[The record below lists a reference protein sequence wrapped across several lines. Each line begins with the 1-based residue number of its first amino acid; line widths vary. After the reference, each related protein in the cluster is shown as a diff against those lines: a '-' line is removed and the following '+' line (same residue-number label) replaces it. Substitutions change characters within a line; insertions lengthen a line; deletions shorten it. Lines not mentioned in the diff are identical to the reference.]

1 MKLRDYFL
9 EALKA
14 GMGRK
19 RIWMNSLVSIIYNN
33 DDTPDFRYKPYFKD
47 GKMYFYRNGDS
58 NDVVEYIDDYVDGQ
72 APIHFRDEF
81 ILQPGEIDNY
91 KGTEPLRTTYGNVF
105 FNHLCLVEPFG
116 DLIPFAAGTI
126 VPSKFED
133 FILDNMID
141 DREDGDETEMATGGK
156 LYVWQYLKFCDHCL
170 AIPGYADGLV
180 TSTTRKSLISNP
192 KWPEIRAAWIEKNK
206 DRLSDPAAVAE
217 LSVIASQVDDE
228 HLDGDESQVFYK
240 AKKKLEGARR
250 KVHYMFGGESPFSD
264 GTTVE
269 FISKSLEEGIDTD
282 HMSVMNN
289 SLRFGSYNRGAQ
301 TALGG
306 ESTKTIYRMVGT
318 ARIIEDDCKTWLG
331 VPTMVS
337 DFNYEDLVGYSYIQ
351 DGASVLI
358 TKEAAP
364 SLRGQRIAIR
374 GPMTCKAGR
383 DIEKGTIGKGKNIC
397 AVCAGTAL
405 AENPNGIPAATAGVG
420 GRFLMVF
427 MSKMH
432 SSTLRTVKWD
442 MHARIT

>member
-1 MKLRDYFL
+1 
-9 EALKA
+9 
-14 GMGRK
+14 
-19 RIWMNSLVSIIYNN
+19 
-33 DDTPDFRYKPYFKD
+33 
-47 GKMYFYRNGDS
+47 
-58 NDVVEYIDDYVDGQ
+58 
-72 APIHFRDEF
+72 
-81 ILQPGEIDNY
+81 
-91 KGTEPLRTTYGNVF
+91 
-105 FNHLCLVEPFG
+105 
-116 DLIPFAAGTI
+116 
-126 VPSKFED
+126 
-133 FILDNMID
+133 
-141 DREDGDETEMATGGK
+141 
-156 LYVWQYLKFCDHCL
+156 
-170 AIPGYADGLV
+170 
-180 TSTTRKSLISNP
+180 
-192 KWPEIRAAWIEKNK
+192 
-206 DRLSDPAAVAE
+206 
-217 LSVIASQVDDE
+217 
-228 HLDGDESQVFYK
+228 
-240 AKKKLEGARR
+240 
-250 KVHYMFGGESPFSD
+250 
-264 GTTVE
+264 
-269 FISKSLEEGIDTD
+269 
-282 HMSVMNN
+282 MNN

>member
-9 EALKA
+9 LALKA

-19 RIWMNSLVSIIYNN
+19 RIWMNTLVSVVFNN
-33 DDTPDFRYKPYFKD
+33 AETKDFKYKPFFED
-47 GKMYFYRNGDS
+47 DKMYFYMPDGKEKIFIED
-58 NDVVEYIDDYVDGQ
+58 YIPNR

-81 ILQPGEIDNY
+81 ILQPGEILNY
-91 KGTEPLRTTYGNVF
+91 KGTEPLRTCYGNVF
-105 FNHLCLVEPFG
+105 FNQLCLVEPFG

-133 FILDNMID
+133 FILERMID
-141 DREDGDETEMATGGK
+141 DRDDGDETEMATGGK

-192 KWPEIRAAWIEKNK
+192 KWPAIRAKWIEENK
-206 DRLSDPAAVAE
+206 HRLNDPAAVAE
-217 LSVIASQVDDE
+217 LSVIAAQVDAE
-228 HLDGDESQVFYK
+228 HLAGDESWVFYS

-282 HMSVMNN
+282 HMAVMNN

-318 ARIIEDDCKTWLG
+318 ARIIMDDCQTWLG
-331 VPTMVS
+331 VPCMITK
-337 DFNYEDLVGYSYIQ
+337 FNADDLVGYSYVE
-351 DGASVLI
+351 DGQSIEITREMVGGLI
-358 TKEAAP
+358 GRKVD
-364 SLRGQRIAIR
+364 IR

-383 DIEKGTIGKGKNIC
+383 DVEKGLLGKGKNIC
-397 AVCAGTAL
+397 GVCAGKAL

-442 MHARIT
+442 MRARLT

>member
-9 EALKA
+9 LALKA

-19 RIWMNSLVSIIYNN
+19 RVWMNTLVSVVYNN
-33 DDTPDFRYKPYFKD
+33 ADTPDFQYKPFFED
-47 GKMYFYRNGDS
+47 GKMYFYMPNG
-58 NDVVEYIDDYVDGQ
+58 NDRVYIEDYVDGR

-81 ILQPGEIDNY
+81 ILEPGDLLNY
-91 KGTEPLRTTYGNVF
+91 KGPGSLRTCYGNVF
-105 FNHLCLVEPFG
+105 FNQLCLVEPFG
-116 DLIPFAAGTI
+116 DLFPFAAGTI
-126 VPSKFED
+126 VPAKFED
-133 FILDNMID
+133 EILERMID
-141 DREDGDETEMATGGK
+141 DRDDGDETEMATDGK

-192 KWPEIRAAWIEKNK
+192 KWPAIRAKWIEENK
-206 DRLSDPAAVAE
+206 HRLNDPAAVAE
-217 LSVIASQVDDE
+217 LSVIADQVDDE
-228 HLDGDESQVFYK
+228 HLAGDESIVFYK
-240 AKKKLEGARR
+240 AKKKLAGARR

-331 VPTMVS
+331 VPTMVNK
-337 DFNYEDLVGYSYIQ
+337 FNFDDLVGYSYID
-351 DGASVLI
+351 DGQSVEI
-358 TKEAAP
+358 TKENVGG
-364 SLRGQRIAIR
+364 LLGRRIDIR

-383 DIEKGTIGKGKNIC
+383 DVAKGTLGKGKNIC
-397 AVCAGTAL
+397 AVCAGKAL

-442 MHARIT
+442 MRARLT

>member
-9 EALKA
+9 MALKA

-19 RIWMNSLVSIIYNN
+19 RNWMNTLVSIVYNN
-33 DDTPDFRYKPYFKD
+33 DDTPDFMFKPFIKDDQMFFYMPD
-47 GKMYFYRNGDS
+47 GKEQIFIEDYRPG
-58 NDVVEYIDDYVDGQ
+58 EP
-72 APIHFRDEF
+72 AIHWRDEF
-81 ILQPGEIDNY
+81 ILQPGELQNY
-91 KGTEPLRTTYGNVF
+91 KSTEPLRTTYGNVF
-105 FNHLCLVEPFG
+105 FNQLCLVEPFG
-116 DLIPFAAGTI
+116 ELIPFAAGTI
-126 VPSKFED
+126 VPAKFED
-133 FILDNMID
+133 FILERMID
-141 DREDGDETEMATGGK
+141 DREDGNVTEPATDGK
-156 LYVWQYLKFCDHCL
+156 LYVWQYLMFCDHCL

-180 TSTTRKSLISNP
+180 TSTTRKSLVSSP
-192 KWPEIRAAWIEKNK
+192 EWPAIRAAWIEKNK

-217 LSVIASQVDDE
+217 LSVIADQVDGE
-228 HLDGDESQVFYK
+228 HLKGDESQIFYS
-240 AKKKLEGARR
+240 AKKKLGAGRR

-318 ARIIEDDCKTWLG
+318 ARIIEPDCKTWLG
-331 VPTMVS
+331 VPTMVT
-337 DFNYEDLVGYSYIQ
+337 DFNYETLYGYSYIE
-351 DGASVLI
+351 DGQSILI
-358 TKEAAP
+358 TKENSAN
-364 SLRGQRIAIR
+364 LRGSRINIR

-383 DIEKGTIGKGKNIC
+383 DIAKGTIGTGKNIC

-405 AENPNGIPAATAGVG
+405 AENPFGVPAAVAGVG
-420 GRFLMVF
+420 GRFLMIF

>member
-1 MKLRDYFL
+1 M
-9 EALKA
+9 
-14 GMGRK
+14 
-19 RIWMNSLVSIIYNN
+19 WMNTLVSVVFNN
-33 DDTPDFRYKPYFKD
+33 AETPDFMFKPFFEG
-47 GKMYFYRNGDS
+47 GKMYFYKPGGS
-58 NDVVEYIDDYVDGQ
+58 EKIYIEDYIPDR

-81 ILQPGEIDNY
+81 ILEPSEILNY
-91 KGTEPLRTTYGNVF
+91 QGTEPLRTTYGNVF
-105 FNHLCLVEPFG
+105 FNQLCLVEPFG
-116 DLIPFAAGTI
+116 LLIPFVAGTV
-126 VPSKFED
+126 VPSKFEE
-133 FILDNMID
+133 FILERMID
-141 DREDGDETEMATGGK
+141 DRPDGNETEMAPDGK

-180 TSTTRKSLISNP
+180 TSTTRKSLLSSP
-192 KWPEIRAAWIEKNK
+192 EWPEIRAKWIAENSH
-206 DRLSDPAAVAE
+206 RLTDPAAVAE
-217 LSVIASQVDDE
+217 LSVLADKVDAE
-228 HLDGDESQVFYK
+228 HLKGDESLTFYT
-240 AKKKLEGARR
+240 AKKKLAGARR

-282 HMSVMNN
+282 HMEVMNN

-318 ARIIEDDCKTWLG
+318 ARIIMDDCKTWLG
-331 VPTMVS
+331 IPSLVTE
-337 DFNYEDLVGYSYIQ
+337 FNADGLVGYAYVDNGQSIE
-351 DGASVLI
+351 I
-358 TKEAAP
+358 TKEMLPQLMGA
-364 SLRGQRIAIR
+364 RINIR

-383 DIEKGTIGKGKNIC
+383 DVEKGTIGKGKNIC
-397 AVCAGTAL
+397 GVCAGKAL

-442 MHARIT
+442 MRARLT

>member
-9 EALKA
+9 LALKA

-19 RIWMNSLVSIIYNN
+19 RMWMNTLVSVVYNN
-33 DDTPDFRYKPYFKD
+33 EATPNFMYKPFFED
-47 GKMYFYRNGDS
+47 GKMYFYMPNAKERT
-58 NDVVEYIDDYVDGQ
+58 YIDDYIPDR

-81 ILQPGEIDNY
+81 ILEPGEILNY
-91 KGTEPLRTTYGNVF
+91 QDKGSLRTCYGNVF
-105 FNHLCLVEPFG
+105 FNQLCLVEPFG
-116 DLIPFAAGTI
+116 NLIPFAKGTI
-126 VPSKFED
+126 VPSKYED
-133 FILDNMID
+133 LILDRMID
-141 DREDGDETEMATGGK
+141 DREDGDETEMAPDGK

-192 KWPEIRAAWIEKNK
+192 KWPEIRAKWIEENK
-206 DRLSDPAAVAE
+206 HRLTDPAAVAE
-217 LSVIASQVDDE
+217 LSVIADQVDAE
-228 HLDGDESQVFYK
+228 HLEGDESHTFYT
-240 AKKKLEGARR
+240 AKKKLAGARR

-282 HMSVMNN
+282 HMEVMNN

-318 ARIIEDDCKTWLG
+318 ARIIMDDCGTWLG
-331 VPTMVS
+331 VPTMIS
-337 DFNYEDLVGYSYIQ
+337 EYNYDELAGYTYIEDGKSIE
-351 DGASVLI
+351 I
-358 TKEAAP
+358 TKESAP
-364 SLRGQRIAIR
+364 SLIGKRIDIR

-383 DIEKGTIGKGKNIC
+383 DVEKGILGKGKNIC
-397 AVCAGTAL
+397 SVCAGKAL

-442 MHARIT
+442 MRARLT

>member
-9 EALKA
+9 TALKA

-19 RIWMNSLVSIIYNN
+19 RIWMNTLVSVVFNN
-33 DDTPDFRYKPYFKD
+33 DATPDFDYKPHFED
-47 GKMYFYRNGDS
+47 GKMYFFMPGNK
-58 NDVVEYIDDYVDGQ
+58 EQIYIDDYVAGR

-81 ILQPGEIDNY
+81 ILAPGEIDNY
-91 KGTEPLRTTYGNVF
+91 LGTAPLRTCYGNVF
-105 FNHLCLVEPFG
+105 FNQLCLVEPFG
-116 DLIPFAAGTI
+116 NLIPFDAGTV
-126 VPSKFED
+126 VPAKFED
-133 FILDNMID
+133 FILDRMID
-141 DREDGDETEMATGGK
+141 DREDGNVTEMAPDGK

-192 KWPEIRAAWIEKNK
+192 KWPAIRAAWIEKNK
-206 DRLSDPAAVAE
+206 DRLSDPSAVAE
-217 LSVIASQVDDE
+217 LSVIADKVDDE
-228 HLDGDESQVFYK
+228 HLAGDESIIFYK
-240 AKKKLEGARR
+240 AKKKLAGARR

-269 FISKSLEEGIDTD
+269 FIPKSLEEGIDTE

-331 VPTMVS
+331 VPTMIS
-337 DFNYEDLVGYSYIQ
+337 EYNYEDLNGYSYIE
-351 DGASVLI
+351 DGKSILI
-358 TKEAAP
+358 TKENAAG
-364 SLRGQRIAIR
+364 LIGQRIAIR

-383 DIEKGTIGKGKNIC
+383 DIEKGTLGKGKNIC
-397 AVCAGTAL
+397 AVCAGAAL

-442 MHARIT
+442 MQARLT

>member
-9 EALKA
+9 LALKA

-19 RIWMNSLVSIIYNN
+19 RVWMNSLTNEVFNN
-33 DDTPDFRYKPYFKD
+33 DNTQDFMYKPHYAN
-47 GKMYFYRNGDS
+47 GKMYFYLPNGD
-58 NDVVEYIDDYVDGQ
+58 EKIFIEDYVDGRV
-72 APIHFRDEF
+72 PIHWRDEF
-81 ILQPGEIDNY
+81 ILAPGELVNY
-91 KGTEPLRTTYGNVF
+91 SASEPVRTTYGNVF
-105 FNHLCLVEPFG
+105 FNQLCLVEPFG
-116 DLIPFAAGTI
+116 TLIPFEKGTI

-133 FILDNMID
+133 LILERMID
-141 DREDGDETEMATGGK
+141 DREDGNVTEMAPDGK
-156 LYVWQYLKFCDHCL
+156 LYVWQYLMFCDHNL
-170 AIPGYADGLV
+170 AIPGYADSLV
-180 TSTTRKSLISNP
+180 TSTTRKSLLSNP
-192 KWPEIRAAWIEKNK
+192 KWPELRAKWIAENK
-206 DRLSDPAAVAE
+206 HRLSDPAAVAE
-217 LSVIASQVDDE
+217 LSVIADACDAEHLKDDE
-228 HLDGDESQVFYK
+228 SWTFYS
-240 AKKKLEGARR
+240 AKKKLAGARR

-282 HMSVMNN
+282 HMEVMNN

-318 ARIIEDDCKTWLG
+318 ARIIMDDCKTWLG
-331 VPTMVS
+331 IPTLVS
-337 DFNYEDLVGYSYIQ
+337 SFNYEGLVGYTYIE
-351 DGASVLI
+351 DGQSIEITRETAKGLI
-358 TKEAAP
+358 G
-364 SLRGQRIAIR
+364 SRIAIR

-383 DIEKGTIGKGKNIC
+383 DVEKNLIGKGKNIC
-397 AVCAGTAL
+397 GVCAGKAL

-442 MHARIT
+442 MRARLT

>member
-9 EALKA
+9 LALKD

-19 RIWMNSLVSIIYNN
+19 RAWMNSLISVVYNN
-33 DDTPDFRYKPYFKD
+33 EDTVGFKYKPHYVD
-47 GKMYFYRNGDS
+47 GKMYFYLPDGDEKIY
-58 NDVVEYIDDYVDGQ
+58 VEDYIDGRV
-72 APIHFRDEF
+72 PIHFRDEF
-81 ILQPGEIDNY
+81 ILQPGELLNY
-91 KGTEPLRTTYGNVF
+91 QGTEPLRTTYGNVF
-105 FNHLCLVEPFG
+105 FNQLCLVEPFAN
-116 DLIPFAAGTI
+116 LIPFASGTI

-133 FILDNMID
+133 FILERMID
-141 DREDGDETEMATGGK
+141 DREDGNETEMAPDGK

-170 AIPGYADGLV
+170 ALPGYADGLV
-180 TSTTRKSLISNP
+180 TSTSRKSLLSNP
-192 KWPEIRAAWIEKNK
+192 EWPAIRAAWIEKNK
-206 DRLSDPAAVAE
+206 DRLTDPAAIAE
-217 LSVIASQVDDE
+217 LSVIAAKVDAEWLKD
-228 HLDGDESQVFYK
+228 DPAWVFYS

-282 HMSVMNN
+282 HMAVMNN

-318 ARIIEDDCKTWLG
+318 ARIIEDDCNTWLG
-331 VPTMVS
+331 VPS
-337 DFNYEDLVGYSYIQ
+337 LVTQENVKGLIGYTYIEN
-351 DGASVLI
+351 GNNTLI
-358 TKEAAP
+358 TKENADA
-364 SLRGQRIAIR
+364 LIGQRIDIR
-374 GPMTCKAGR
+374 GPAVCKAGR
-383 DIEKGTIGKGKNIC
+383 DVAKGLLGKGKNIC
-397 AVCAGTAL
+397 AVCAGKAL

-442 MHARIT
+442 MRARLT